1 MMFMKFLFFVCVLE
15 TVIFPYIPAGG
26 WYVCGSQ
33 EIFNP
38 ALVFI
43 FLSVLFYNSKC
54 FHLFNNVTV

>member
-43 FLSVLFYNSKC
+43 FFISIVL
-54 FHLFNNVTV
+54 